1 MTGLGDLN
9 FFLGIQVM
17 RSSSGFFLSQQQYA
31 VNLLQRAGM
40 SDCHSTTTPIDM
52 QAKLSATIGH
62 PIADPSLYRSL
73 IGGLQYLTLMWPDIA
88 YAIQQACL
96 HMHNPREA
104 HLV

>member
-52 QAKLSATIGH
+52 QAKLSTTIGH

-73 IGGLQYLTLMWPDIA
+73 VEGLQYLTLMWPDIA

-96 HMHNPREA
+96 HMHNPHEA